1 MKIVKGLKK
10 PIAFSKMK
18 NGDLC
23 FDDTD
28 IYLKISDAED
38 RPGDKLVALSDG
50 TTYMPDDNENFIMIG
65 NDCGF
70 FEEQK
75 WSRLPPSNTLPRP
88 VYFEEIRHK
97 YPGTVIF
104 YRGGYYIITDDMIAY
119 DIYTGIFQPI
129 SSLEFVII
137 ANDNFKLEDNRKI

>member
-1 MKIVKGLKK
+1 MKIIKGLKK
-10 PIAFSKMK
+10 EIPFSKIH
-18 NGDLC
+18 NGDLFC
-23 FDDTD
+23 DDYE

-38 RPGDKLVALSDG
+38 RPGNKIVALSDG
-50 TTYMPDDNENFIMIG
+50 TTHDPEDNETFIMVG

-70 FEEQK
+70 FEEK
-75 WSRLPPSNTLPRP
+75 HWRGLPPSNTLPRP
-88 VYFEEIRHK
+88 VYFEEVRSK

-119 DIYTGIFQPI
+119 DIYTGIYQPI